1 MKKEL
6 TTLITASQDMSLA
19 INGAFTL
26 EVTCVDKQ
34 GINIAL
40 STDTEVAKRLF
51 ALTYT
56 LAHDKVLFTS
66 RILPS
71 TSVEELMVD
80 IPKAMEDIM
89 NEISDKLVKNF
100 QNGYLLGEP
109 EEVY

>member
-6 TTLITASQDMSLA
+6 TTLVKANQDMSLA

-40 STDTEVAKRLF
+40 STDAEVAERTF
-51 ALTYT
+51 TLTYT

-66 RILPS
+66 RILSS
-71 TSVEELMVD
+71 TSIEELMVD

-89 NEISDKLVKNF
+89 SEISHKLVKNF
-100 QNGYLLGEP
+100 QNGYILGEP